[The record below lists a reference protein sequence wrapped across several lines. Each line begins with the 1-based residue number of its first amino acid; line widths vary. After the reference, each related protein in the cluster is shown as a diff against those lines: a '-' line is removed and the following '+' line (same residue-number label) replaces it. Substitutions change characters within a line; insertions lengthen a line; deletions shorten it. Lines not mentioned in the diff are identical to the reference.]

1 MVEITFEPVKKII
14 VHGVQEYT
22 FDELIQEFS
31 ATAEIGGPTIR
42 SWVWADG
49 VAMSPSYHPVDSD
62 PLFTKDYL
70 EKGIQHINQV
80 TFALKEKFEKQV
92 IKGNVTVNF
101 LDESEKAEMSDLA
114 KKLKEQSKHKTS
126 SQ

>member
-1 MVEITFEPVKKII
+1 MVEITFEPVKKIV

-22 FDELIQEFS
+22 FDDLMQEFIS
-31 ATAEIGGPTIR
+31 KEQAIGEAGALLI
-42 SWVWADG
+42 WADG
-49 VAMSPSYHPVDSD
+49 VVMDVSWYPIDRQAAS
-62 PLFTKDYL
+62 KDFF
-70 EKGIQHINQV
+70 EGIHHIHQV

-101 LDESEKAEMSDLA
+101 LDESELPHLCDLA
-114 KKLKEQSKHKTS
+114 KKLKERSKHKTS

>member
-1 MVEITFEPVKKII
+1 MVEITFEPVKKIV

-22 FDELIQEFS
+22 FEDLIQEFIS
-31 ATAEIGGPTIR
+31 AAEIGGSTINTLA
-42 SWVWADG
+42 WADG
-49 VAMSPSYHPVDSD
+49 VALQPSYHPVDSA
-62 PLFTKDYL
+62 PLITADYL
-70 EKGIQHINQV
+70 EKGIMHVNLV
-80 TFALKEKFEKQV
+80 TFAIKEKFEKQI

-114 KKLKEQSKHKTS
+114 KKLKEQSKYKTS

>member
-14 VHGVQEYT
+14 IHGVQEYT

-31 ATAEIGGPTIR
+31 ATAEIGGPTIH
-42 SWVWADG
+42 SWAWADG
-49 VAMSPSYHPVDSD
+49 VALNPSYHPVDSGR
-62 PLFTKDYL
+62 FNKDYL
-70 EKGIQHINQV
+70 EGGTLHIHQV